1 MFAES
6 LPGVRQ
12 VLGAVDTRPV
22 RGGQALEELTF
33 GRGEDMVNDEP
44 PGAGVMDAEKRTE
57 WGQGTEH
64 DCVGAGDAVF
74 KACQKTPL

>member
-1 MFAES
+1 
-6 LPGVRQ
+6 
-12 VLGAVDTRPV
+12 
-22 RGGQALEELTF
+22 
-33 GRGEDMVNDEP
+33 MVNDEP

-74 KACQKTPL
+74 KACQKTSL